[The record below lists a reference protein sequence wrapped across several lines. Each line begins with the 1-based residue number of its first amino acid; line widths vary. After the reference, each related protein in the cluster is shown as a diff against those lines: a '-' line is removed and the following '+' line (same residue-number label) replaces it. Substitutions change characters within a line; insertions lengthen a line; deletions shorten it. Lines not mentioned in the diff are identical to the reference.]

1 MENSL
6 KTLRIDLRTR
16 LERMDKEEFKLF
28 FSILTHYWVKLK
40 AFISSQSFVNL
51 WCELNLICSD
61 VDEGFPDP
69 YDRELIKSYC
79 QEHPFY
85 FIDILDLRLV
95 IKLFCANL
103 DDRLDVLIKVLDKL
117 DTDGL
122 WAAYACCNEALGM
135 SENIEELVQLTE
147 EKIKRFS

>member
-95 IKLFCANL
+95 IKLFCAHL